1 MALDEYVPLL
11 TELVY
16 PMLMAA
22 SIGMTRALGVIL
34 ITPAFNRLGL
44 TGMIRSAV
52 AVTIA
57 LPAIPFIF
65 SALPS
70 LGPMSAFGLA
80 ALLVKELII
89 GAVIGVVFGIPFWA
103 AEVAGEV
110 VDLQRASTM
119 GQLLDPMG
127 STESGVTSTL
137 LVVTLVA
144 LFFASGGFMILLE
157 GFYASYALWPVERFV
172 PVLEARSALMLLDM
186 LDQVMRVGVMMVA
199 PLLVAL
205 LVADLMLAYLARMAP
220 SLHVFSLSLAIK
232 NLLFTFLMLLY
243 VVFLIPLLME
253 ELGALGDGDRRLETL
268 LSGIPPLAEERGSA

>member
-1 MALDEYVPLL
+1 MAFDEFFPLL

-16 PMLMAA
+16 PMLVAA

-65 SALPS
+65 SVLPS
-70 LGPMSAFGLA
+70 LGPLSAFGLA
-80 ALLVKELII
+80 ALLIKELMI

-144 LFFASGGFMILLE
+144 LFFVSGGFMIMLE

-172 PVLEARSALMLLDM
+172 PVLESRTALTMLNM

-199 PLLVAL
+199 PLVIAL

-220 SLHVFSLSLAIK
+220 SLNVFSLSLAIK

-243 VVFLIPLLME
+243 IVFLIPLLVE
-253 ELGALGDGDRRLETL
+253 ELGTLGDGYRRLETL
-268 LSGIPPLAEERGSA
+268 LGGTSWLPGEQERV

>member
-253 ELGALGDGDRRLETL
+253 ELGALGDGYRRLETL
-268 LSGIPPLAEERGSA
+268 LSGIPPLAGERGSA

>member
-1 MALDEYVPLL
+1 MAFEEFFPFL

-16 PMLMAA
+16 PMLVAA

-70 LGPMSAFGLA
+70 LGPLSAFGLA
-80 ALLVKELII
+80 ALLIKELMI

-144 LFFASGGFMILLE
+144 LFFVSGGFMIMLE

-172 PVLEARSALMLLDM
+172 PVLESRTALTMLDM

-199 PLLVAL
+199 PLVIAL

-220 SLHVFSLSLAIK
+220 SLNVFSLSLAIK

-243 VVFLIPLLME
+243 IVFLIPLLVE
-253 ELGALGDGDRRLETL
+253 ELGTLGDGYRRLETL
-268 LSGIPPLAEERGSA
+268 LGSVAWLPGEQGRA

>member
-1 MALDEYVPLL
+1 MAFEKFFPFL

-16 PMLMAA
+16 PILVAA
-22 SIGMTRALGVIL
+22 SVGMTRALGVIL

-70 LGPMSAFGLA
+70 LGPLSAFGLA
-80 ALLVKELII
+80 ALLIKELMI

-144 LFFASGGFMILLE
+144 LFFVSGGFMIMLE

-172 PVLEARSALMLLDM
+172 PVLESRTALTMLDM
-186 LDQVMRVGVMMVA
+186 LDQVMRVGVLMVA
-199 PLLVAL
+199 PLVIAL

-220 SLHVFSLSLAIK
+220 SLNVFSLSLAIK

-243 VVFLIPLLME
+243 IVFLIPLLVE
-253 ELGALGDGDRRLETL
+253 ELGTLGDGYRRLETL
-268 LSGIPPLAEERGSA
+268 LGGVSWLSEARGSA

>member
-1 MALDEYVPLL
+1 MAFDELIPLL

-16 PMLMAA
+16 PMLVAA
-22 SIGMTRALGVIL
+22 SLGMARALGVVL

-57 LPAIPFIF
+57 LPMIPFIF

-70 LGPMSAFGLA
+70 MGPLSTFGLA
-80 ALLVKELII
+80 SLLVKELMI

-103 AEVAGEV
+103 AEVAGEL

-144 LFFASGGFMILLE
+144 LFFVSGGFMVMLE
-157 GFYASYALWPVERFV
+157 AFYASYALWPVERFV
-172 PVLEARSALMLLDM
+172 PVLETRSALTMLEM

-199 PLLVAL
+199 PLVIAI

-232 NLLFTFLMLLY
+232 NLLFTFLMLIY
-243 VVFLIPLLME
+243 IVFLIPLLVE
-253 ELGALGDGDRRLETL
+253 ELGTLGDGYRRIETL
-268 LSGIPPLAEERGSA
+268 LSGTFWLPAEQGSV

>member
-1 MALDEYVPLL
+1 MAFEEFFPLL

-16 PMLMAA
+16 PMLVAA

-70 LGPMSAFGLA
+70 LGPLSAFGLA
-80 ALLVKELII
+80 ALLIKELMI

-144 LFFASGGFMILLE
+144 LFFVSGGFMIMLE

-172 PVLEARSALMLLDM
+172 PVLESRTALTMLDM

-199 PLLVAL
+199 PLVIAL

-220 SLHVFSLSLAIK
+220 SLNVFSLSLAIK

-243 VVFLIPLLME
+243 IVFLVPLLVE
-253 ELGALGDGDRRLETL
+253 ELGTLGDGYRRLETL
-268 LSGIPPLAEERGSA
+268 LGGTSWLPGEQERV

>member
-1 MALDEYVPLL
+1 MAFDEIVPLL

-16 PMLMAA
+16 PMLVAA

-57 LPAIPFIF
+57 LPMIPFIF
-65 SALPS
+65 SSLSS
-70 LGPMSAFGLA
+70 LGPLSAFGLA
-80 ALLVKELII
+80 ALLIKELMI

-144 LFFASGGFMILLE
+144 LFFASGGFMIMLE
-157 GFYASYALWPVERFV
+157 GFYASYALWPVERFL
-172 PVLEARSALMLLDM
+172 PVLESRTALTMLEL

-199 PLLVAL
+199 PLVIAL

-220 SLHVFSLSLAIK
+220 SLNVFSLSLAVK

-243 VVFLIPLLME
+243 IVFLIPLLME
-253 ELGALGDGDRRLETL
+253 EIDTLGDGYQRLETL
-268 LSGIPPLAEERGSA
+268 LSGRFGLLGEEERA

>member
-1 MALDEYVPLL
+1 MAFEKFFPFL

-16 PMLMAA
+16 PMLVAA
-22 SIGMTRALGVIL
+22 SVGMTRALGVIL

-70 LGPMSAFGLA
+70 LGPLSAFGLA
-80 ALLVKELII
+80 ALLIKELMI

-144 LFFASGGFMILLE
+144 LFFVSGGFMIMLE

-172 PVLEARSALMLLDM
+172 PVLESRTALTMLDM
-186 LDQVMRVGVMMVA
+186 LDQVMRVGVLMVA
-199 PLLVAL
+199 PLVIAL

-220 SLHVFSLSLAIK
+220 SLNVFSLSLAIK

-243 VVFLIPLLME
+243 IVFLIPLLVE
-253 ELGALGDGDRRLETL
+253 ELGTLGDGYRRLETL
-268 LSGIPPLAEERGSA
+268 LGGVSWLSEARGSA

>member
-1 MALDEYVPLL
+1 MAFEKFFPFL

-16 PMLMAA
+16 PMLVAA
-22 SIGMTRALGVIL
+22 SVGMTRALGVIL

-70 LGPMSAFGLA
+70 LGPLSAFGLA
-80 ALLVKELII
+80 ALLIKELMI

-110 VDLQRASTM
+110 VDLQRASTR

-144 LFFASGGFMILLE
+144 LFFVSGGFMIMLE

-172 PVLEARSALMLLDM
+172 PVLESRTALTMLDM
-186 LDQVMRVGVMMVA
+186 LDQVMRVGVLMVA
-199 PLLVAL
+199 PLVIAL

-220 SLHVFSLSLAIK
+220 SLNVFSLSLAIK

-243 VVFLIPLLME
+243 IVFLIPLLVE
-253 ELGALGDGDRRLETL
+253 ELGTLGDGYRRLETL
-268 LSGIPPLAEERGSA
+268 LGGVSWLSEARGSA